1 MRLHP
6 FEPQLLHRLDR
17 FDTIVLH
24 GDRRGLRRDGQDAW
38 RAFAP
43 AGAVFLDGAGVDDD
57 DDELLDFPLV
67 DQSANESAGAAVG
80 GLDGAQPAVGRES
93 SVREVQLGV
102 LFVIHIDH
110 AVLGPILAAAVVVVV
125 LQTFFG
131 NLSAVGSRRADRS

>member
-1 MRLHP
+1 
-6 FEPQLLHRLDR
+6 
-17 FDTIVLH
+17 
-24 GDRRGLRRDGQDAW
+24 
-38 RAFAP
+38 
-43 AGAVFLDGAGVDDD
+43 
-57 DDELLDFPLV
+57 
-67 DQSANESAGAAVG
+67 
-80 GLDGAQPAVGRES
+80 LDGAQPAVGRES